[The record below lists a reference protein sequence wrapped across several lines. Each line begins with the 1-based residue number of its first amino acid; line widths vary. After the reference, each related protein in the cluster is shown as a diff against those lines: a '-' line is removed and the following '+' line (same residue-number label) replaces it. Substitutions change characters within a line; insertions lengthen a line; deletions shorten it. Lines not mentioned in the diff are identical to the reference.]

1 VELPKCRHGQTLS
14 RGIPQGVVRCFGCD
28 EPCEQRLEC
37 CQCLEIF
44 KSRAVSVA
52 FDTWER
58 AFWQGGGMGGGG
70 GERDLTKKRRSD
82 CWIQLSGLDTLTR
95 TT

>member
-1 VELPKCRHGQTLS
+1 MELPKCRHGQTLS

-44 KSRAVSVA
+44 EYATTSR
-52 FDTWER
+52 
-58 AFWQGGGMGGGG
+58 
-70 GERDLTKKRRSD
+70 
-82 CWIQLSGLDTLTR
+82 SGTIETETETETATQAMSIR
-95 TT
+95 ITEGI